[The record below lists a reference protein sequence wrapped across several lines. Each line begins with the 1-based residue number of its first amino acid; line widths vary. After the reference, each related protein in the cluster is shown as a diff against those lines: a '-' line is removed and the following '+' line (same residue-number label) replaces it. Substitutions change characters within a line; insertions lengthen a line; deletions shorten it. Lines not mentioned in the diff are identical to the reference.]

1 MQLEHTFSELQKT
14 GIPGIILENPNS
26 STLHIFAQVIHFTIT
41 NVSSSTKSF
50 KSWSSIHSTFHLMR
64 LLTGPLKKRYNIYEY
79 FFNYSKLQINCR
91 QFFNEVY
98 KHKLIEHKYTFI
110 CITLYLVFRP
120 TRVYVITHFRHIKS
134 HFSKSK

>member
-26 STLHIFAQVIHFTIT
+26 STLHIFAQLVHLTIT

-110 CITLYLVFRP
+110 CITLYLVFRA
-120 TRVYVITHFRHIKS
+120 TTVCHHTFQAYKKS
-134 HFSKSK
+134 LF